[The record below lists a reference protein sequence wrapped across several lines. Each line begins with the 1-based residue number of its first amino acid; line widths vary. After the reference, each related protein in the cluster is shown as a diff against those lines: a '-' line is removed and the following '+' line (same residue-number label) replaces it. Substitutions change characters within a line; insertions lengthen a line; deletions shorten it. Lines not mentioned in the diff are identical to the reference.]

1 MLLELHFH
9 EGFMWSIF
17 KIISQNKYILTIR
30 WNRFLLRRYIYL
42 SYSRICKIEP
52 FPRYCVISE
61 AAWRNHCVQRR
72 SWGSGSQSTGDPR
85 WEPREQPNGLP
96 GHPADV
102 QIPGP
107 SPPGAGEWATPAH
120 HRPANFPSQMFFLSL
135 TSSEDNTCLS
145 RKALAQVF
153 HHCSIVFLLSKEQI
167 KFLEEEIQSLEES
180 ELSLSSYSDW
190 YSSTHKNFNNVAAK
204 IDKVDKVTMGKKM
217 KTLEVGMQVSGL
229 SPSPSFTSCS
239 CLPRRI
245 GSVFA
250 PAQYDWWS
258 VAHHFTLNSKL

>member
-1 MLLELHFH
+1 M
-9 EGFMWSIF
+9 
-17 KIISQNKYILTIR
+17 
-30 WNRFLLRRYIYL
+30 
-42 SYSRICKIEP
+42 
-52 FPRYCVISE
+52 
-61 AAWRNHCVQRR
+61 
-72 SWGSGSQSTGDPR
+72 
-85 WEPREQPNGLP
+85 
-96 GHPADV
+96 
-102 QIPGP
+102 
-107 SPPGAGEWATPAH
+107 
-120 HRPANFPSQMFFLSL
+120 
-135 TSSEDNTCLS
+135 
-145 RKALAQVF
+145 
-153 HHCSIVFLLSKEQI
+153 FLLSKEQI

-250 PAQYDWWS
+250 PAQYDW
-258 VAHHFTLNSKL
+258 